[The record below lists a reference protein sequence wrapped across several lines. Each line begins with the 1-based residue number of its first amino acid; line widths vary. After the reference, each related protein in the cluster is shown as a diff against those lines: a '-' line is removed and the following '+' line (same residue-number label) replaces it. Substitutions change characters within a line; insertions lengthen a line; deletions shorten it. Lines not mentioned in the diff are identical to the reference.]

1 MTFVI
6 TSVVIATGTA
16 AYSAKQQRKAQ
27 KRAEENAQTRAL
39 IEGSAPNIAMVKE
52 IVPEEV
58 QGSDVAGLEAALD
71 AMDYEGGQ
79 PPIPGAPEQGVI
91 PTDMSEEELMM
102 MLEQQGGL
110 EGLLPQAM
118 ADGGPVGTPGD
129 VYYFGVPQIMGMM
142 QDPDPQIQQV
152 GMQLADQMEMTPDA
166 GMVPATQQQIQ
177 TMANGGAVTAKKF
190 SNGGIT
196 DDELQRRAGLDPLQ
210 ELERLRGSTKRDLL
224 SSLGLPED
232 FGERNREDVL
242 FSELMDRLDL
252 PVDIQKEGDEYSMSK
267 IFGDEDS
274 SLRLGASTN
283 RGDPQIRLDFQKRF
297 AEGGAVTAKKL
308 EMGGSPEYDQN
319 LDAAFL
325 YRSGLMEQLKEIN
338 TAVEEGLIG
347 QTTADQD
354 RQQIMAELLRS
365 LNPDNFDRRDFIK
378 NQLADEATSYER
390 KALDR
395 TLFKELSETR
405 TRELLEDLQQFDS
418 SQVDEYKGIFDESG
432 IPNEQLP
439 QAGQALTDKDLIDLA
454 TRPQLAEGG
463 SITEDR
469 LNQLRL
475 R

>member
-1 MTFVI
+1 MAFVV
-6 TSVVIATGTA
+6 TAVVVATGTA
-16 AYSAKQQRKAQ
+16 AYGASQSRKAQ
-27 KRAEENAQTRAL
+27 RKAEENAQTRAL

-58 QGSDVAGLEAALD
+58 QGSEVTGLEAALE

-79 PPIPGAPEQGVI
+79 PPIPGAPEQGVM
-91 PTDMSEEELMM
+91 PTDMSEEELMAI
-102 MLEQQGGL
+102 LEQQGGL
-110 EGLLPQAM
+110 EGLMPQM
-118 ADGGPVGTPGD
+118 ADGGPVGTPSD

-152 GMQLADQMEMTPDA
+152 GMQLADQMEMDPNA

-252 PVDIQKEGDEYSMSK
+252 PVDIQKEGEEYSMSK

-297 AEGGAVTAKKL
+297 AEGG
-308 EMGGSPEYDQN
+308 P
-319 LDAAFL
+319 
-325 YRSGLMEQLKEIN
+325 
-338 TAVEEGLIG
+338 
-347 QTTADQD
+347 
-354 RQQIMAELLRS
+354 
-365 LNPDNFDRRDFIK
+365 
-378 NQLADEATSYER
+378 
-390 KALDR
+390 
-395 TLFKELSETR
+395 
-405 TRELLEDLQQFDS
+405 
-418 SQVDEYKGIFDESG
+418 
-432 IPNEQLP
+432 
-439 QAGQALTDKDLIDLA
+439 
-454 TRPQLAEGG
+454 
-463 SITEDR
+463 ITEER
-469 LNQLRL
+469 LNQLR
-475 R
+475 RS

>member
-1 MTFVI
+1 MAFVI

-16 AYSAKQQRKAQ
+16 AYGASQQRKAQ

-58 QGSDVAGLEAALD
+58 QGSDVSGLEDALK

-152 GMQLADQMEMTPDA
+152 GMQLADQMEMNPDA

-252 PVDIQKEGDEYSMSK
+252 PVDIQKEGEEYSMSK

-297 AEGGAVTAKKL
+297 AEGG
-308 EMGGSPEYDQN
+308 P
-319 LDAAFL
+319 
-325 YRSGLMEQLKEIN
+325 
-338 TAVEEGLIG
+338 
-347 QTTADQD
+347 
-354 RQQIMAELLRS
+354 
-365 LNPDNFDRRDFIK
+365 
-378 NQLADEATSYER
+378 
-390 KALDR
+390 
-395 TLFKELSETR
+395 
-405 TRELLEDLQQFDS
+405 
-418 SQVDEYKGIFDESG
+418 
-432 IPNEQLP
+432 
-439 QAGQALTDKDLIDLA
+439 
-454 TRPQLAEGG
+454 
-463 SITEDR
+463 ITEER
-469 LNQLRL
+469 LNQERL